1 MKLLGLLPQVTKS
14 IAFQIDNIEDNFPD
28 FLSMEY
34 EAKKFRAF
42 SYYPA
47 RIPPNLQ
54 VLINI
59 FGDKIDPK
67 WGCWHENLLI
77 MSETESGLKNILGS
91 YLDRNTLDR
100 LPEFK
105 NLQQKLADE
114 NSFLWIGNTKN
125 LVKYWQQNKA
135 PQNIK
140 NLSFKAFPLCC
151 FSGLGRGRLYPLI
164 FQS

>member
-1 MKLLGLLPQVTKS
+1 MDCYQGEKS

-54 VLINI
+54 VLINV

-91 YLDRNTLDR
+91 YLIEIHWIDFLNSKTYR
-100 LPEFK
+100 K
-105 NLQQKLADE
+105 NLLMKILSYGSATPKTL
-114 NSFLWIGNTKN
+114 SNTGSK
-125 LVKYWQQNKA
+125 
-135 PQNIK
+135 IK
-140 NLSFKAFPLCC
+140 PPKH
-151 FSGLGRGRLYPLI
+151 
-164 FQS
+164 